1 MIIKELSVD
10 DAKQLVQLMKDVEAS
25 SPYMLME
32 AGERTLTVEGAE
44 AIINRD
50 HITVIG
56 AEDGE
61 RLIGYTL
68 VIKETVRRKKHCAS
82 IVVGVHKDYRGMG
95 VGGQLLQAVL
105 AWANQEAIMRIEL
118 TVVSENEA
126 ALALYKKIG
135 FEVEG
140 VKRRSLLMDGEY
152 YDEYY
157 MGKLF

>member
-56 AEDGE
+56 AVDGE

-82 IVVGVHKDYRGMG
+82 IVVGVHKDYRGWELEDNYYRRYWHG
-95 VGGQLLQAVL
+95 P
-105 AWANQEAIMRIEL
+105 IM
-118 TVVSENEA
+118 
-126 ALALYKKIG
+126 
-135 FEVEG
+135 
-140 VKRRSLLMDGEY
+140 
-152 YDEYY
+152 
-157 MGKLF
+157 KLSSGLN